1 VGPRSQTM
9 DDAPLLALERATV
22 LRGRLTILEE
32 FDFKLHPGERCT
44 VIGPNGSGKSTL
56 LRSLAGLL
64 PLRSGV
70 LFHGNRSIRD
80 QDGRH
85 AFQTEQIG
93 WCPQSA
99 GTTPSATPLE
109 HLQTTLQMHGAKM
122 EEEELIAV
130 LNHWGLDHRR
140 HDRIAWLSGGLRRR
154 LEVASAFIVAE
165 TSTSPVPVLLDE
177 PSEGL
182 DEPGVEILLNKIQDT
197 VNSGHSVIVATH
209 DPRLISASEEAEK
222 VDANGMEILRSER
235 NHTELTAR
243 ICKASNT
250 YPGGMFRWNLRLDLR
265 ELSTPA
271 ARWLPGLIAFGILI
285 GAGLEQADIPFLGKA
300 ALALSPAMISAMIRP
315 SLMDRLS
322 DREMGSIWATSLQGS
337 LPFHVTFAS
346 MSVVPAILAIIGLVM
361 FLPTPDSSDA
371 WIQTILIIGLLVD
384 IPCAAGLIHY
394 RFGQG
399 RRPALMILLLT
410 PFAWILLTMCSVL
423 DAIYLEA
430 YAEAWTGIAV
440 SYASVV
446 GLFLLAWAL
455 SE

>member
-1 VGPRSQTM
+1 M

>member
-1 VGPRSQTM
+1 
-9 DDAPLLALERATV
+9 
-22 LRGRLTILEE
+22 
-32 FDFKLHPGERCT
+32 
-44 VIGPNGSGKSTL
+44 
-56 LRSLAGLL
+56 
-64 PLRSGV
+64 
-70 LFHGNRSIRD
+70 
-80 QDGRH
+80 
-85 AFQTEQIG
+85 
-93 WCPQSA
+93 
-99 GTTPSATPLE
+99 
-109 HLQTTLQMHGAKM
+109 
-122 EEEELIAV
+122 
-130 LNHWGLDHRR
+130 
-140 HDRIAWLSGGLRRR
+140 

-165 TSTSPVPVLLDE
+165 TSTSPVPVILDE

-182 DEPGVEILLNKIQDT
+182 DEPGVEILLNKIQDA

-209 DPRLISASEEAEK
+209 DPRLISAAEETER

-243 ICKASNT
+243 MCEASNT
-250 YPGGMFRWNLRLDLR
+250 YSGGMFRWNLRLDLR
-265 ELSTPA
+265 EFSTPA

-322 DREMGSIWATSLQGS
+322 DREMGSIWATSLQGG
-337 LPFHVTFAS
+337 LPFHVSFAS
-346 MSVVPAILAIIGLVM
+346 MSVVPVILATIGIVM
-361 FLPTPDSSDA
+361 FLPTPDSLDA
-371 WIQTILIIGLLVD
+371 WIQTVLILGLLVD
-384 IPCAAGLIHY
+384 IPCAAGLIHH

-410 PFAWILLTMCSVL
+410 PFAWVLLTMCSVL

-446 GLFLLAWAL
+446 GLFLLTWAL
-455 SE
+455 AE

>member
-1 VGPRSQTM
+1 M
-9 DDAPLLALERATV
+9 DDAPLLALEKATV
-22 LRGRLTILEE
+22 LRGRLAVLEE
-32 FDFKLHPGERCT
+32 FDFQLHPGERCT
-44 VIGPNGSGKSTL
+44 IIGPNGSGKSTL
-56 LRSLAGLL
+56 LRSLVGLL
-64 PLRSGV
+64 PLRTGT
-70 LFHGNRSIRD
+70 LFHGKQSIRD

-85 AFQTEQIG
+85 AFRTESIG

-99 GTTPSATPLE
+99 GTTPAATPLE

-122 EEEELIAV
+122 EDDALIEV

-165 TSTSPVPVLLDE
+165 TSTSPVPIILDE

-182 DEPGVEILLNKIQDT
+182 DEPGVEILLNKIQDA
-197 VNSGHSVIVATH
+197 VNSGHSVIIATH
-209 DPRLISASEEAEK
+209 DPRLISAAEETER

-243 ICKASNT
+243 MCEASNT
-250 YPGGMFRWNLRLDLR
+250 YSGGMFRWNLRLDLR
-265 ELSTPA
+265 EFSTPA

-322 DREMGSIWATSLQGS
+322 DREMGSIWATSLQGG
-337 LPFHVTFAS
+337 LPFHVSFAS
-346 MSVVPAILAIIGLVM
+346 MSVVPVILATIGIVM
-361 FLPTPDSSDA
+361 FLPTPDSLDA
-371 WIQTILIIGLLVD
+371 WIQTVLILGLLVD
-384 IPCAAGLIHY
+384 IPCAAGLIHH

-410 PFAWILLTMCSVL
+410 PFAWVLLTMCSVL

-446 GLFLLAWAL
+446 GLFLLTWAL
-455 SE
+455 AE